1 LIQLF
6 GCLIV
11 TCNGDNRD
19 VVLEGGFLSVYYS
32 RCFFLS
38 PQLLLGFEELR
49 LHVSRDILLTKSA
62 CAVLVW
68 GVRSIASLGTCPMV
82 HLPVPVPVDYRS

>member
-68 GVRSIASLGTCPMV
+68 GVRYSLSRYVPDGPPTGTGTGR
-82 HLPVPVPVDYRS
+82 LS